1 MLVRSAVFRISKEDK
16 KAKPFF
22 FCFLALLDVT
32 TVLCLYKSKPSF
44 TLLKGS
50 CVFKIVGTGHATTAR
65 GAALD
70 QPEGAAAGTTAKE
83 LTHFT
88 HLTIC
93 DASKVTDSSTRTLWT
108 QEKVFT

>member
-1 MLVRSAVFRISKEDK
+1 
-16 KAKPFF
+16 
-22 FCFLALLDVT
+22 
-32 TVLCLYKSKPSF
+32 
-44 TLLKGS
+44 LKGS
-50 CVFKIVGTGHATTAR
+50 RAFKIVGTGHVTTAR

-83 LTHFT
+83 LIHFT

>member
-1 MLVRSAVFRISKEDK
+1 M
-16 KAKPFF
+16 
-22 FCFLALLDVT
+22 
-32 TVLCLYKSKPSF
+32 
-44 TLLKGS
+44 
-50 CVFKIVGTGHATTAR
+50 GTGHVTTAT

-70 QPEGAAAGTTAKE
+70 QPEGAAAAGTTAKE

-93 DASKVTDSSTRTLWT
+93 DAFKVTDSSTRTPWT

>member
-1 MLVRSAVFRISKEDK
+1 V
-16 KAKPFF
+16 
-22 FCFLALLDVT
+22 CFLALLDFT
-32 TVLCLYKSKPSF
+32 TVLRLYKSKLSF

-50 CVFKIVGTGHATTAR
+50 PAFKNVATGHVTTAR
-65 GAALD
+65 GAAQD

-88 HLTIC
+88 HFTIC
-93 DASKVTDSSTRTLWT
+93 DASKVTDSSTRILST